1 MWRRRYNEDS
11 VSATVQEQLTYI
23 GKGLAELIREQ
34 DLRERILLRA
44 REGKP
49 LRVKAGFD
57 PRTRSSSG
65 ACRSDS
71 QAQTL
76 SGHGP
81 SGDLPDWRFHG
92 NDRRSDGP

>member
-1 MWRRRYNEDS
+1 MS
-11 VSATVQEQLTYI
+11 IPCPPPCLPTSKSKLTYI

-57 PRTRSSSG
+57 PTAPDLHLGHAVLLRKLKHFQDLGHQVIFFRS
-65 ACRSDS
+65 AI
-71 QAQTL
+71 L
-76 SGHGP
+76 HG
-81 SGDLPDWRFHG
+81 GDR
-92 NDRRSDGP
+92 